1 MPIKILVIET
11 TKKIKMMKK
20 IKTKKIKMMMMDIVR
35 RGSGIV
41 MLFMEKMN

>member
-1 MPIKILVIET
+1 MSIKILVIET
-11 TKKIKMMKK
+11 TKKLKMMKK

-35 RGSGIV
+35 RSSGIV